1 MGSYHARGP
10 HWSVADLFDRPD
22 EESVWGQVRYFP
34 RLLRLFWAVN
44 PVLATV
50 VAVLEIGSG
59 LFAVAEVHVLR
70 QLIDTA
76 QGVVTGTASL
86 GMGLLW
92 ASALAGL
99 ALVGG
104 LFSGQFSVRQTLA
117 GRQQELLRREI
128 EARCYRQAQTTP
140 LEGLE
145 YAGYYDRLQRATL
158 AMEQHLYETVEV
170 AWRGLASLVA
180 LVSLAIYLGQFHWG
194 LPLLLVVG
202 TAPGLIT
209 RMRFE
214 RKWYE
219 LNHELTPETRR
230 LGVWIDLLWKR
241 DAAAEVRL
249 FGLGP
254 WLVDGIQ
261 RLWLRTMRRRLRL
274 SAAGA
279 RVSIY
284 TEGLNAL
291 VYLAAITFSV
301 WLLITGSA
309 SLGAYAAFFFAVQ
322 SFQSHY
328 SDLAL
333 SILGGIESS
342 MRYIQDFFEFTDGPR
357 VDLTGGRRLPGP
369 VAQGITFEGV
379 SFTYP
384 GSEEPAL
391 ADLNLTIRP
400 GERLALVGENGAGK
414 STLVKL
420 LMGLYQPTAGRILVD
435 GVELREMAPADWY
448 RRFGTVFQDFRRYQS
463 SVRDNITAGWVEG
476 AGDEAALQ
484 AAVARSGADEVAKT
498 LPQGVDTLLGKEF
511 HEGQEL
517 SVGQWQKLAIARAY
531 FRPAEMLI
539 LDEPASALDAQA
551 EAAVYEHFARMAAAR
566 TVVLISHRL
575 GSCRIADRVLVLRAG
590 RLIEAGTHGELLAH
604 GGAYAELYRLQAAWY
619 R

>member
-1 MGSYHARGP
+1 M
-10 HWSVADLFDRPD
+10 ADLFDRPD

-34 RLLRLFWAVN
+34 RLLHLFWAVN

-76 QGVVTGTASL
+76 QGVVAGTASL

-202 TAPGLIT
+202 TAPGLIA

-357 VDLTGGRRLPGP
+357 QDLTSGRRLSGP

-435 GVELREMAPADWY
+435 GVDLRDMAPADWY
-448 RRFGTVFQDFRRYQS
+448 RRFGTVFQDFLRYQS
-463 SVRDNITAGWVEG
+463 TVRDNITFGWVDG
-476 AGDEAALQ
+476 AGDEAALH
-484 AAVARSGADEVAKT
+484 AAVIRSEADEVVKT
-498 LPQGVDTLLGKEF
+498 LPQGLDTLLGKEF
-511 HEGQEL
+511 HAGQEL

-551 EAAVYEHFARMAAAR
+551 EAAVYEHFARMAAER

-575 GSCRIADRVLVLRAG
+575 GSCRIADRVLVLQAG
-590 RLIEAGTHGELLAH
+590 QLIEAGTHDELMAH

>member
-575 GSCRIADRVLVLRAG
+575 GSCRIADRVLVLRDG

>member
-1 MGSYHARGP
+1 MRTYHARGS
-10 HWSVADLFDRPD
+10 HWSAADLFDQPD
-22 EESVWGQVRYFP
+22 EGSVWSQVRYFP

-145 YAGYYDRLQRATL
+145 YAAYYDRLQRATL

-202 TAPGLIT
+202 TAPGLIA

-214 RKWYE
+214 GKRYE
-219 LNHELTPETRR
+219 LSNELTPETRR

-261 RLWLRTMRRRLRL
+261 RLWLRTMRRRLQL

-279 RVSIY
+279 RVSIW
-284 TEGLNAL
+284 TDGLNAL

-309 SLGAYAAFFFAVQ
+309 SLGTYAAFFFAVQ

-328 SDLAL
+328 VDLAL

-342 MRYIQDFFEFTDGPR
+342 MRYIRDFFEFTDGPR
-357 VDLTGGRRLPGP
+357 VDLTGGRRLAGP
-369 VAQGITFEGV
+369 VAQGIKFEAV

-448 RRFGTVFQDFRRYQS
+448 HRFGTVFQDFQRYQS
-463 SVRDNITAGWVEG
+463 SVRDNITVGWVDG
-476 AGDEAALQ
+476 ADDEAALQ
-484 AAVARSGADEVAKT
+484 AAVGRSGADEVATT

-551 EAAVYEHFARMAAAR
+551 EAAVYEHFARMAAER

-590 RLIEAGTHGELLAH
+590 RLIEAGTHDELLARD
-604 GGAYAELYRLQAAWY
+604 GAYAELYRLQAAWY

>member
-1 MGSYHARGP
+1 MRTYHARGS
-10 HWSVADLFDRPD
+10 HWSVADLFDQPD
-22 EESVWGQVRYFP
+22 EGSVWSQVRYFP

-104 LFSGQFSVRQTLA
+104 LLSGQFSVRQTLA

-145 YAGYYDRLQRATL
+145 YAAYYDRLQRATL

-180 LVSLAIYLGQFHWG
+180 LVSLAVYLGQFHWG

-202 TAPGLIT
+202 TAPGLIA

-214 RKWYE
+214 GKWYE
-219 LNHELTPETRR
+219 LSNELTPETRR

-249 FGLGP
+249 FNLGP

-261 RLWLRTMRRRLRL
+261 RLWLRTMRRRLQL

-279 RVSIY
+279 RGEHLDRWV
-284 TEGLNAL
+284 ERAGLPGRDHL
-291 VYLAAITFSV
+291 QRVAAD
-301 WLLITGSA
+301 
-309 SLGAYAAFFFAVQ
+309 YRQ
-322 SFQSHY
+322 RQ
-328 SDLAL
+328 
-333 SILGGIESS
+333 LGGLRGFLLRGSVLS
-342 MRYIQDFFEFTDGPR
+342 GP
-357 VDLTGGRRLPGP
+357 
-369 VAQGITFEGV
+369 
-379 SFTYP
+379 
-384 GSEEPAL
+384 
-391 ADLNLTIRP
+391 
-400 GERLALVGENGAGK
+400 
-414 STLVKL
+414 L
-420 LMGLYQPTAGRILVD
+420 L
-435 GVELREMAPADWY
+435 
-448 RRFGTVFQDFRRYQS
+448 
-463 SVRDNITAGWVEG
+463 
-476 AGDEAALQ
+476 
-484 AAVARSGADEVAKT
+484 
-498 LPQGVDTLLGKEF
+498 
-511 HEGQEL
+511 
-517 SVGQWQKLAIARAY
+517 
-531 FRPAEMLI
+531 
-539 LDEPASALDAQA
+539 
-551 EAAVYEHFARMAAAR
+551 
-566 TVVLISHRL
+566 
-575 GSCRIADRVLVLRAG
+575 
-590 RLIEAGTHGELLAH
+590 
-604 GGAYAELYRLQAAWY
+604 
-619 R
+619 

>member
-1 MGSYHARGP
+1 MRTYHARGS

-22 EESVWGQVRYFP
+22 EGSAWSQVRYFP

-145 YAGYYDRLQRATL
+145 YAAYYDRLQRATL
-158 AMEQHLYETVEV
+158 AMDQHLYETVEV

-180 LVSLAIYLGQFHWG
+180 LVSLAVYLGQFHWG
-194 LPLLLVVG
+194 LPILLVVG

-219 LNHELTPETRR
+219 LSNELTPETRR

-249 FGLGP
+249 FNLGP

-279 RVSIY
+279 RVSIW
-284 TEGLNAL
+284 TDGLNAL

-328 SDLAL
+328 VDLAL
-333 SILGGIESS
+333 SILGGIENS
-342 MRYIQDFFEFTDGPR
+342 MRYIRDFFEFTDGPR
-357 VDLTGGRRLPGP
+357 LDLTGGRRLPGP
-369 VAQGITFEGV
+369 VAHGIKFEGV

-435 GVELREMAPADWY
+435 GIDLRDMAPADWY
-448 RRFGTVFQDFRRYQS
+448 RRFGTVFQDFQRYQS
-463 SVRDNITAGWVEG
+463 SVRDNITVGWVDG
-476 AGDEAALQ
+476 AGDAAALN
-484 AAVARSGADEVAKT
+484 AAVGRSGADEVATT
-498 LPQGVDTLLGKEF
+498 LPQGVDTLLGREF

-575 GSCRIADRVLVLRAG
+575 GSCRIADRVLVLQAG
-590 RLIEAGTHGELLAH
+590 RLIEAGTHGELLAQ
-604 GGAYAELYRLQAAWY
+604 GGAYAELYELQAAWY